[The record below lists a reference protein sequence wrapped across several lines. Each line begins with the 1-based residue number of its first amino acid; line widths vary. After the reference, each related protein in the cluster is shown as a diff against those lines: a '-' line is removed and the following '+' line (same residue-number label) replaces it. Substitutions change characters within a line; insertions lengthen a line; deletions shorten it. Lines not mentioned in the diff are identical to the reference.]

1 MLKKLRGNAGF
12 TLLEVL
18 AVVALLGVLGAML
31 LPSLDSAAG
40 RAKNAR
46 LESDLA
52 TIDNAILLY
61 KMDNGTCPSALS
73 DLVDEYIIAKGKK
86 FEDATG
92 TELVYTPSGDKLTY
106 TLKGKNADGEPVMSD
121 GSSDAEE

>member
-40 RAKNAR
+40 RAKN
-46 LESDLA
+46 DLA

-73 DLVDEYIIAKGKK
+73 DLVDEYIAKGKK

-106 TLKGKNADGEPVMSD
+106 TLKGKNADGEQVTSD

>member
-18 AVVALLGVLGAML
+18 AVVALLGVFGAML

-73 DLVDEYIIAKGKK
+73 DLVDEYIAKGKEFK
-86 FEDATG
+86 DATG
-92 TELVYTPSGDKLTY
+92 TELSYTPAGDKLSYSLT
-106 TLKGKNADGEPVMSD
+106 GKNAAGETVTSD
-121 GSSDAEE
+121 GSSNAEE

>member
-1 MLKKLRGNAGF
+1 MLNKLRGNAGF

-18 AVVALLGVLGAML
+18 AVVALLGFLGAML

-61 KMDNGTCPSALS
+61 KMDNGTCPDALA
-73 DLVDEYIIAKGKK
+73 DLVDEYIAKGKEFK
-86 FEDATG
+86 DATG
-92 TELVYTPSGDKLTY
+92 TELSYTPAGDKLSYSLT
-106 TLKGKNADGEPVMSD
+106 GKNADGEPVTSD

>member
-1 MLKKLRGNAGF
+1 M
-12 TLLEVL
+12 
-18 AVVALLGVLGAML
+18 VALLGVLGAML

-46 LESDLA
+46 LESDL
-52 TIDNAILLY
+52 
-61 KMDNGTCPSALS
+61 
-73 DLVDEYIIAKGKK
+73 VDEYIAKGKEFK
-86 FEDATG
+86 DATG

-106 TLKGKNADGEPVMSD
+106 TLKGKNADGEPVTSD

>member
-1 MLKKLRGNAGF
+1 MLKKLQGNAGF

-31 LPSLDSAAG
+31 LPSLDGAAN

-52 TIDNAILLY
+52 TVDNAILLY
-61 KMDNGTCPSALS
+61 KMDNGTCPATLEE
-73 DLVDEYIIAKGKK
+73 LVDEYIAKGKEFK
-86 FEDATG
+86 DASG
-92 TELVYTPSGDKLTY
+92 TELVYTPAGDKLSY
-106 TLKGKNADGEPVMSD
+106 TLQGKNAAGELITSD
-121 GSSDAEE
+121 GSSGIGQ

>member
-46 LESDLA
+46 LESDL
-52 TIDNAILLY
+52 
-61 KMDNGTCPSALS
+61 G
-73 DLVDEYIIAKGKK
+73 DEYIAKGKK

-106 TLKGKNADGEPVMSD
+106 TLKGRNADGEQVTSD